1 MRIFMLA
8 PAVAAL
14 FAALLPAQDTTELLN
29 RMKAMEDRIQAL
41 EAEVQTLKA
50 QPPGTVAAAV
60 AAAAP
65 ALPAVPVEAAAQGPP
80 PGAPLTLGGA
90 GPAAAKVLN
99 PDISVIGDFLGAA
112 GNGANRGTSSLQM
125 HESEVG
131 FQEVI
136 DPYARADFFISFGE
150 HGVDLEEGYLT
161 FTALPAGLQL
171 KVGKMRAAF
180 GRVNPLHNHVL
191 PWTDRPLVSQNLLN
205 GEDGIDD
212 AGLSLSRILPAPK
225 GIFLEGTAQVFRG
238 DTDGVFQ
245 ADKRSHVSTVGH
257 MRLYRDLNEST
268 NIDLGGS
275 FARGHSPWADAWN
288 QLYGADAT
296 LRWKPLRRSI
306 YHSFVARS
314 ELVWSR
320 TVRAPADYHHPLR
333 LLRLRRLPVR
343 TALVL
348 RCPLRPLAARQLP
361 ANQPADRNRLR
372 HAATPNCTP
381 PGHRRLTAPHLLAQR
396 VQPDPRAA
404 SAHAVRRRT
413 HRQRIVV
420 PIPVLHGRSRSASL
434 LMRKSMSKRLFAF
447 AVLLLTAAAGVT
459 QAASKLN
466 VMTATQDLA
475 SLAREVGGDLVTAD
489 SIAMGYQDPHF
500 VEPKPSF
507 LLKLQK
513 ADLLVVVGLQLEIGW
528 LPPLITQSRNARIQ
542 VGAPGYLDMSQYCQ
556 ILEIPTGQVTRAMG
570 DVHPLGN
577 PHYWLDPENGRRIA
591 KELAAKFSEMQ
602 PANAAAFAQRFAD
615 FDKRLSTAEK
625 GWEARM
631 APYRNRR
638 WSPTTAPGPT
648 SASASASRW
657 WITSSPNPASRPP
670 PAIPWK

>member
-14 FAALLPAQDTTELLN
+14 FAAQLPAQDTTELLN

-41 EAEVQTLKA
+41 EAEVQTLRA
-50 QPPGTVAAAV
+50 QPPGTVAAAAP
-60 AAAAP
+60 AAVP

-112 GNGANRGTSSLQM
+112 GNGANRGAPSLEM

-180 GRVNPLHNHVL
+180 GRVNALHNHVL
-191 PWTDRPLVSQNLLN
+191 PWTDRPLVSQDLVS

-257 MRLYRDLNEST
+257 LRLYRDLNEST

-314 ELVWSR
+314 ELIWSR
-320 TVRAPADYHHPLR
+320 TVRAPGTIVTPFGFYVSGDYQFA
-333 LLRLRRLPVR
+333 RRWFLGARFDRSQRGNCLP
-343 TALVL
+343 TNPATTTSCNLSMG
-348 RCPLRPLAARQLP
+348 PLA
-361 ANQPADRNRLR
+361 
-372 HAATPNCTP
+372 
-381 PGHRRLTAPHLLAQR
+381 LLQ
-396 VQPDPRAA
+396 DTGG
-404 SAHAVRRRT
+404 S
-413 HRQRIVV
+413 
-420 PIPVLHGRSRSASL
+420 
-434 LMRKSMSKRLFAF
+434 
-447 AVLLLTAAAGVT
+447 LLLTYWPSEFSQIRGQLRRT
-459 QAASKLN
+459 QYGEGL
-466 VMTATQDLA
+466 TANELLFQFQF
-475 SLAREVGGDLVTAD
+475 S
-489 SIAMGYQDPHF
+489 MGAH
-500 VEPKPSF
+500 
-507 LLKLQK
+507 
-513 ADLLVVVGLQLEIGW
+513 
-528 LPPLITQSRNARIQ
+528 
-542 VGAPGYLDMSQYCQ
+542 GA
-556 ILEIPTGQVTRAMG
+556 
-570 DVHPLGN
+570 HP
-577 PHYWLDPENGRRIA
+577 
-591 KELAAKFSEMQ
+591 F
-602 PANAAAFAQRFAD
+602 
-615 FDKRLSTAEK
+615 
-625 GWEARM
+625 
-631 APYRNRR
+631 
-638 WSPTTAPGPT
+638 
-648 SASASASRW
+648 
-657 WITSSPNPASRPP
+657 
-670 PAIPWK
+670 